1 MNAKINSNE
10 DLLQRGTSMR
20 NRNIL
25 GIVLFFTI
33 IGTIPSLIISLID
46 SIVILSTTY
55 KDENLN
61 EEKTLWGLLSLIIL
75 GNIGCLVF
83 ATKMIDTANLNIEV
97 EQSTKDMENNTQD
110 IVDKISKIESNKT
123 EV

>member
-61 EEKTLWGLLSLIIL
+61 EEKTL
-75 GNIGCLVF
+75 
-83 ATKMIDTANLNIEV
+83 
-97 EQSTKDMENNTQD
+97 
-110 IVDKISKIESNKT
+110 
-123 EV
+123 